1 MKKLL
6 SILVLFL
13 CSIAYSTAANI
24 TIATKSGSSG
34 TGTWS
39 ANSGSVTGTVPLPND
54 LGNIS
59 FSLPKTG
66 SSDNNVG
73 STYVTWKKDE
83 TLTITMPT
91 GVTLSAIK
99 MTFSA
104 QDKGPANSSKHDG
117 NVSQNITCS
126 LGTVTKDGSSTTV
139 FNCSGTATN
148 SITIKNTMGGEFRMT
163 EIVITYAAGPVKAY
177 TVTAASNNS
186 NYGTAEAAAS
196 SLDEGETTT
205 ITATPK
211 AGYEFT
217 SWAVEGEGAE
227 LSSPTTNPTTLTM
240 GTADATVTATF
251 SASTLNITHN
261 EASNGTYT
269 ISVAGGEATDA
280 NTTATIGQTIT
291 LAGTPAVPSFTEVVW
306 NVKDANNNNVTVT
319 NNQFTMP
326 GSSVTISPVFSKPS
340 IIKVTIT
347 GKTSATVSGSIGG
360 TYDVSVASNNK
371 LDKGRYVGFTLAGD
385 NTFQAGDVININV
398 NEVGDMDGTIVIYD
412 SKEGTNALQETGTK
426 GVVGDN
432 KFVLNENII
441 GTNTIYICR
450 PYIGEVD
457 SNPWNSKLN
466 YIEVVRPDATITL
479 NANGFATYSS
489 ATDFE
494 FAGADAYGLTLTTEA
509 LSSTKVTSGKVAAG
523 EGILF
528 KGTANAT
535 VSIINTT
542 GAEEISDNDLMGT
555 TPATGDAPAPDY
567 TNHKYFVLK
576 GNQFVPYQT
585 ASTFAANKAYFEVEK
600 DFAPNSLDI
609 TFDDAPTAVEA
620 VAEAKVNVNVPVK
633 VIKNG
638 QLVIETAN
646 GTFTAAGAQV
656 K

>member
-13 CSIAYSTAANI
+13 CSIAYSTAENI
-24 TIATKSGSSG
+24 TITTKSGSSG

-39 ANSGSVTGTVPLPND
+39 ASSGSVTGTVALPNE

-59 FSLPKTG
+59 FSLPKAG
-66 SSDNNVG
+66 SDNNAIG
-73 STYVTWKKDE
+73 SKYLTWKKNE

-91 GVTLSAIK
+91 GVTISDIEL
-99 MTFSA
+99 TFSE
-104 QDKGPANSSKHDG
+104 QDRGPANSNKHDG
-117 NVSQNITCS
+117 VVADNISCS
-126 LGTVTKDGSSTTV
+126 LGTFAAVGSSTTV
-139 FNCSGTATN
+139 FSTSGTAAN
-148 SITIKNTMGGEFRMT
+148 SVTITNTMGGEFRMT
-163 EIVITYAAGPVKAY
+163 QVILTYAAGPAKAY

-186 NYGTAEAAAS
+186 NYGTAEASAS
-196 SLDEGETTT
+196 SLDAGEIAT

-217 SWAVEGEGAE
+217 SWAVEGEGAK
-227 LSSPTTNPTTLTM
+227 LSSTTTNPTTLTI
-240 GTADATVTATF
+240 GTSDATVTATF
-251 SASTLNITHN
+251 SASLLNITHN
-261 EASNGTYT
+261 DAENGTYT
-269 ISVAGGEATDA
+269 ISVAGGEAVST

-291 LAGTPAVPSFTEVVW
+291 LAGTPSVASFTDIAW

-326 GSSVTISPVFSKPS
+326 GSAVTITPVFSKPS

-360 TYDVSVASNNK
+360 TADVSVASNNK

-412 SKEGTNALQETGTK
+412 SKQGTNALQETGTK

-466 YIEVVRPDATITL
+466 YIEVIRPEATITL
-479 NANGFATYSS
+479 NASGFATYSS

-494 FAGADAYGLTLTTEA
+494 FTGADAYGMTLTTEA

-523 EGILF
+523 EGVLF
-528 KGTANAT
+528 KGKAGAT
-535 VSIINTT
+535 VAIIETT
-542 GAEEISDNDLMGT
+542 GATEISNNSLLGT
-555 TPATGDAPAPDY
+555 TAANGSTVSPDY
-567 TNHKYFVLK
+567 ESNKYYALK
-576 GNQFVPYQT
+576 GGTFKYYT
-585 ASTFAANKAYFEVEK
+585 GATFAANKAVFSVDKSTNLPNE
-600 DFAPNSLDI
+600 FAIS
-609 TFDDAPTAVEA
+609 FDEATAINGIAETEADAAA
-620 VAEAKVNVNVPVK
+620 PVK
-633 VIKNG
+633 VVKNG
-638 QLVIETAN
+638 QLYIGNYNV
-646 GTFTAAGAQV
+646 AGQQV